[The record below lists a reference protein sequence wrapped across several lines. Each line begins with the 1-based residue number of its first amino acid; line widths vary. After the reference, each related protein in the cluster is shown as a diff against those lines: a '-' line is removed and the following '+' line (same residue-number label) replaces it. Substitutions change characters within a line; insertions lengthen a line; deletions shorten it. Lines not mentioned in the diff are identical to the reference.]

1 MNSTMA
7 TATIQST
14 NTKRVAFNKI
24 PQAIAFAGVGGAIIN
39 SLIWIIGNAMGG
51 MKVPLIAVPISSIVA
66 VAIGGL
72 VYAILGK
79 LTRKPI
85 TIFTVI
91 SIIFLV
97 FMAFGPYSAMQNS
110 PMPGGEPFNMAT
122 FVSTE
127 LMHIVSGAL
136 TIYAFTR
143 RARA

>member
-1 MNSTMA
+1 
-7 TATIQST
+7 
-14 NTKRVAFNKI
+14 
-24 PQAIAFAGVGGAIIN
+24 
-39 SLIWIIGNAMGG
+39 MGG

-85 TIFTVI
+85 TIFTVL
-91 SIIFLV
+91 SIILLV
-97 FMAFGPYSAMQNS
+97 FMAFSPYSAMQSS

-127 LMHIVSGAL
+127 LMHIVSGGLA
-136 TIYAFTR
+136 IYAFTR